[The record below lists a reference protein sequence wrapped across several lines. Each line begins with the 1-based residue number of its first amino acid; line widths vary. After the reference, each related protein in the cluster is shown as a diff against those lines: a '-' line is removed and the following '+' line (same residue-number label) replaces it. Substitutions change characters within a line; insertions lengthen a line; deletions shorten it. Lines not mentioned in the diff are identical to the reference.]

1 MLRKLPPINYKLTA
15 DFYQPIEPMT
25 NVTQLTLNLPTDL
38 LQNTEAIVQSGIVK
52 SLDELVII
60 ALQHEIIK
68 IQQIQQI
75 QAKNNSLPA
84 NTQEADDPIWGLGEN
99 PVVGGVSDASTNIDQ
114 YLYNF

>member
-1 MLRKLPPINYKLTA
+1 
-15 DFYQPIEPMT
+15 MT

-38 LQNTEAIVQSGIVK
+38 LQNTEASLQSGIVK

-60 ALQHEIIK
+60 ALQNEITK
-68 IQQIQQI
+68 IQQI
-75 QAKNNSLPA
+75 QAKNNSLPK

-99 PVVGGVSDASTNIDQ
+99 PVLGGVSDASINIDQ